1 MFQARYIEGLER
13 EKIYTEEYYRL
24 GLINRREFN
33 EGMTDLNHKMWD
45 EAAAAYDDMLDKQSE
60 YISDLR
66 EQFSDEEQALRDSWE
81 VEDRAVDMSEVAE
94 QLAIYE
100 GAVTDRGQQKY
111 KDLQEELLQL
121 QRDEELYNLQ
131 VKNNAIIE
139 SLEAEYEQL
148 EADKTAYLKG
158 IAENTNIDISGIVSD
173 ITSGIVQSGNSITH
187 TLSEIID
194 AIHGIKMEQQN
205 YTDSRQINITTSDA
219 AVMSRFMGAM

>member
-1 MFQARYIEGLER
+1 
-13 EKIYTEEYYRL
+13 
-24 GLINRREFN
+24 
-33 EGMTDLNHKMWD
+33 
-45 EAAAAYDDMLDKQSE
+45 MLDKQSE

-173 ITSGIVQSGNSITH
+173 ITSGIGQSSNNITR

>member
-1 MFQARYIEGLER
+1 
-13 EKIYTEEYYRL
+13 
-24 GLINRREFN
+24 
-33 EGMTDLNHKMWD
+33 
-45 EAAAAYDDMLDKQSE
+45 MLDKQSE

-131 VKNNAIIE
+131 VKNNAI
-139 SLEAEYEQL
+139 
-148 EADKTAYLKG
+148 
-158 IAENTNIDISGIVSD
+158 
-173 ITSGIVQSGNSITH
+173 
-187 TLSEIID
+187 
-194 AIHGIKMEQQN
+194 
-205 YTDSRQINITTSDA
+205 
-219 AVMSRFMGAM
+219 